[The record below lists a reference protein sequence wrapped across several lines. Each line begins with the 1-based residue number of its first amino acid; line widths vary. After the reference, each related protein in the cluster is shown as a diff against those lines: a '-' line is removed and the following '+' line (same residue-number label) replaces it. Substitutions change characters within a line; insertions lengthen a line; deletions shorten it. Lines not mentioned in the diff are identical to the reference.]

1 MYFLHLGID
10 AAEYFRALHEAWDRV
25 RDEFGDAATP
35 VNPVPDCFVMTV
47 HPPRYGR
54 DGVVEF
60 KLCDDARRDLEMER
74 QRSAGING
82 LRLPAE
88 SRRRAK

>member
-60 KLCDDARRDLEMER
+60 KLCDDARPAAAGGIATEGEMSVATE
-74 QRSAGING
+74 
-82 LRLPAE
+82 
-88 SRRRAK
+88 